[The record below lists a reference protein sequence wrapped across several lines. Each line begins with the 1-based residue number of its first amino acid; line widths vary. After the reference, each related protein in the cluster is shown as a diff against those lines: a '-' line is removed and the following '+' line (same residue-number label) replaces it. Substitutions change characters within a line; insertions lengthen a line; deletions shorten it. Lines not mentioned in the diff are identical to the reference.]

1 MKKCPWCKFKKE
13 GCKVEKDCD
22 FKKLPYEKEAILVA
36 MKKEASVVERV
47 REDIVK
53 YRVQDAEKS
62 LAMVIDVSVAL
73 GIMADAL
80 IKDFGMSMDEI
91 KASVTVRKLSLAEQS
106 MLVVRV
112 ASMKKMR

>member
-1 MKKCPWCKFKKE
+1 
-13 GCKVEKDCD
+13 
-22 FKKLPYEKEAILVA
+22 
-36 MKKEASVVERV
+36 
-47 REDIVK
+47 
-53 YRVQDAEKS
+53 
-62 LAMVIDVSVAL
+62 MVIDVSVAL